1 MKYKSN
7 FLNEISSR
15 DFIYQTSDI
24 EDLDTLMNQKNIT
37 AYIGFDIQVIVCIL
51 GVWFN

>member
-15 DFIYQTSDI
+15 GFIYQVADI
-24 EDLDTLMNQKNIT
+24 EYLDTIMNQKNICLQ
-37 AYIGFDIQVIVCIL
+37 AVIE
-51 GVWFN
+51 F